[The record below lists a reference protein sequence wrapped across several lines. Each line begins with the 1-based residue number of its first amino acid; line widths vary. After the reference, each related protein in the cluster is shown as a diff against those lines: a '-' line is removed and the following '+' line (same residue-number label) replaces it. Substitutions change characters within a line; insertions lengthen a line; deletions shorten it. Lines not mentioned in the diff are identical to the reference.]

1 MEFHFLSMLTILSM
15 AMAVVGNAAL
25 PPEIYW
31 KKVFP
36 NTPMPKAI
44 RDSLQPEWMEE
55 KSTAVSVG
63 KGGVNVNTGKPKTGG
78 TNVNVGHG
86 SVGVHTNK
94 PGHGTSVGVGKGGV
108 TVGTG
113 PKGKPVHVTVKPG
126 PSPFI
131 YRYAATETQ
140 LHDSPTVALF
150 FLRKSLSPSTKMNL
164 HFTKS
169 TNDAAFLPRRV
180 ANSVPFS
187 SDDLPAILDRFS
199 VDPNSEEARVMKETI
214 KQCEEKGIQGEEKYC
229 ATSLES
235 MVDYATSKL
244 GKGMKVISTEAEK
257 ETGMQT
263 YTITGVKKVL
273 SGGEGVVCHKQ
284 NYPYAVFYCHA
295 TKTTEAYTVAMVGD
309 DGTKVQAAAVCHTD
323 TSAWNPKHLAFQ
335 VLKVKPGSVPVCHF
349 LPEDHL
355 VWARN

>member
-1 MEFHFLSMLTILSM
+1 MEFHFLSILTILWRWRWS
-15 AMAVVGNAAL
+15 AMQLCHLKFTG
-25 PPEIYW
+25 
-31 KKVFP
+31 KKVLP

-63 KGGVNVNTGKPKTGG
+63 KGGVNVNTGEPKTGG
-78 TNVNVGHG
+78 TKVNVGHG

-94 PGHGTSVGVGKGGV
+94 PGHGTSVGVGKGRL

-113 PKGKPVHVTVKPG
+113 PKGKPVHVSV
-126 PSPFI
+126 SPFFYI
-131 YRYAATETQ
+131 YAATETQ

-150 FLRKSLSPSTKMNL
+150 FIRKSLSPSAKMNL

-169 TNDAAFLPRRV
+169 TYDAVFLPRRV

-187 SDDLPAILDRFS
+187 SSDLPAILDRFS

-214 KQCEEKGIQGEEKYC
+214 KECEEKGIKREEKYC

-244 GKGMKVISTEAEK
+244 GKDMKVISTEAEK

-295 TKTTEAYTVAMVGD
+295 TKTTEAYTVTMVGD